1 MKKENMKIIV
11 LLTSKAETKM
21 IGLEVDPS
29 DTLESIKAKVRD
41 QEGIPAENQMIIFA
55 GVKIVDMEGSFLYD
69 LVFPY
74 GATLHFIV
82 IHNQDESSIQIMI
95 RIFSSNKTIS
105 LEVKPLD
112 TIGNVKNTIEEKEGI
127 PAHEQSLIL
136 AGKKLEDDRTLS
148 DYQISNGITLNLIR
162 WFTIDHCKLKHSA

>member
-1 MKKENMKIIV
+1 MKIIV

-41 QEGIPAENQMIIFA
+41 QEGIPAENQMLIFA
-55 GVKIVDMEGSFLYD
+55 GVKIVEMEGSFLYD
-69 LVFPY
+69 LVFTY
-74 GATLHFIV
+74 DASLHFIV

-112 TIGNVKNTIEEKEGI
+112 TIGNVKKTIEEKEGI

-148 DYQISNGITLNLIR
+148 DYQISNGMTFNLTC
-162 WFTIDHCKLKHSA
+162 WFAIDNCKLKHSA

>member
-1 MKKENMKIIV
+1 MKIIV

-69 LVFPY
+69 LVFTY

-112 TIGNVKNTIEEKEGI
+112 TIENVKNTIEKKEGI

-136 AGKKLEDDRTLS
+136 AGKKLEDNRTLS
-148 DYQISNGITLNLIR
+148 DYQISNGMTCNLIC
-162 WFTIDHCKLKHSA
+162 WFAIDHCKLKHSA